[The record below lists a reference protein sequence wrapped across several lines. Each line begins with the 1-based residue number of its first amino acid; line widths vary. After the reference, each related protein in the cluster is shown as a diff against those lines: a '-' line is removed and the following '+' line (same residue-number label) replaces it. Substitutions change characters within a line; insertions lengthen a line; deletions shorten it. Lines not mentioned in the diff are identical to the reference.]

1 MIGYKK
7 RDFIISVTIREI
19 MRKQPEVEQFT
30 VDYGGQ
36 IIPVKLLR
44 KKVKNINLRVKPQL
58 NVTVSAP
65 KHVPLQEIKDLI
77 HKKAGWILKN
87 FEHFTLERQD
97 SSKLLFRSGDVIK
110 YLGQNFILQINFTS
124 AKEEVLADNEK
135 VYLLVRENRDS
146 AFKQKL
152 LDSWYRE
159 EAKLLFPA
167 LLESIFP
174 LLEGYEIAKPKIT
187 VRKMKTR
194 WGSCSINSNKISL
207 NVELVKTPLACI
219 EYVLLHE
226 LIHFVHPN
234 HGKAFYSFLEDLMP
248 DWQERRNILKQEVLF
263 DWTSC

>member
-1 MIGYKK
+1 MVKIQRIMKK
-7 RDFIISVTIREI
+7 
-19 MRKQPEVEQFT
+19 KPEAENFNVEH
-30 VDYGGQ
+30 DGQ
-36 IIPVKLLR
+36 TIPVKLFR
-44 KKVKNINLRVKPQL
+44 KKVKNINLRIKPQL
-58 NVTVSAP
+58 SVTVSAP
-65 KHVPLQEIKDLI
+65 KHVPLQDIKDLI

-87 FEHFTLERQD
+87 FKRFTLERQD

-110 YLGQNFILQINFTS
+110 YLGQNYILQVHLTS
-124 AKEEVLADNEK
+124 AKEEVWADNEK
-135 VYLLVRENRDS
+135 VYLLVRENRDP
-146 AFKQKL
+146 AFKEKL

-159 EAKLLFPA
+159 KAKLLFPA

-174 LLEGYEIAKPKIT
+174 LLEGHGIAKPKIT

-207 NVELVKTPLACI
+207 NVELVKTPLACV

-234 HGKAFYSFLEDLMP
+234 HRKAFYNLLEALMP